1 MTARKIAVIRL
12 TDGRLVDVTLTA
24 ADAPPVASAADPG
37 EQPTHWVA
45 EAACRQVDAPSMF
58 ADHWGVGAD
67 ARRRRAAALRT
78 CRKCPVRQACGLSA
92 LAAVDAGFSL
102 YGVLCG
108 VAFTDVTPSRQWR
121 DVARLRAV
129 VASLDGPAS
138 AGSGQTVRVRIR
150 PAAPTPAPPP
160 PAELGR
166 ST

>member
-1 MTARKIAVIRL
+1 M
-12 TDGRLVDVTLTA
+12 TLTA
-24 ADAPPVASAADPG
+24 TPDASTAGRG

-45 EAACRQVDAPSMF
+45 EAACREVDAPSMF

-78 CRKCPVRQACGLSA
+78 CRKCPVRRACGLAA
-92 LAAVDAGFSL
+92 LAAVDAGVSL

-129 VASLDGPAS
+129 VASLDKPAA
-138 AGSGQTVRVRIR
+138 AGSGQAVRVRIR
-150 PAAPTPAPPP
+150 PPVPTFR
-160 PAELGR
+160 AELGH
-166 ST
+166 SA